1 GLKAGHCRNSL
12 AKKPARSYDEL
23 LERCTKYM
31 NMEETEADFQA
42 HDRAR
47 GKKQEEKHK
56 LDDRKSGGKDYRGD
70 DRGRLG
76 FKYEHYTPLTSPRGQ
91 VYEMLERRGE
101 TKMFGKPQPLPKR
114 SGKAPVKGDPYC
126 RYHRDYG
133 HWTNHCK
140 ELKDEIERLIRAGHL
155 KEFVVQDRGK
165 KDDTEGVDRKRR
177 PEEQG
182 ERALKRGVI
191 HMIAGGPTDG
201 DSNAAR
207 KANLRADWESVAEV
221 QIVQPIPD
229 LTFGARDSQGVLT
242 PHNDALVVTAEIANY
257 DVERILVDTGSS
269 ADIMFYECFRKM
281 DLGMEI
287 TPITTSLFGF
297 SGAEVVPLGEVQ
309 LTMAL
314 GTPPLRKVKAVRFV
328 VVKAD
333 SAYNVILGRPSLN
346 SFQVAVSTYC
356 MKMKFPVGDL
366 VGEVTGDQR
375 LARSCYQTVLEAG
388 HKRKSMETAS
398 GKVKDE
404 SSSRG
409 KEARTEVI
417 PQDELMEIALV
428 EGECEKVTKIGAAL
442 QEPIRTQLVTLLRE
456 YVDIF
461 AFTPEDLVGI
471 DREVAEH
478 KLNIDPKI
486 RPVKQKRRH
495 FGAELDVVIG
505 KEVEK
510 MIQAGHV
517 KPIQF
522 PEWLSNQVMV
532 KKAENKWRMC
542 MDFRD
547 LNKACPKDHYPLP
560 RIDQLVDSTAGCELL
575 SMMDASQG
583 YHQIPLAVEDQ
594 KRVSFVTS
602 KGTYCYIVMPFG
614 LRNAGATYQRMVDK
628 MFSGQ
633 LGRNME
639 VYVDDMLVKS
649 HQEGDHVGD
658 LRETFRTLRRYKM
671 KLNPA
676 KCKFGVRSGKF
687 LGYMVTERGIEV
699 NPEKVRAVLDMQPPR
714 TIKEVQILTG
724 RLAGLSR
731 FIARAAERSFPFFRA
746 LRKGARFQWSA
757 QAQEAFD
764 KLKEF
769 LAALPLLTK
778 PDPMDVLIL
787 YLSVGEVAISSVLLK
802 EDGGGQQ
809 PIYYV
814 SKLLQGA
821 EMKYAEVE
829 KEALALIITAR
840 KLRPYFLSHMI
851 VVRTNFPLSETLGR
865 PSASGR
871 MVKWAV
877 ELGEYNVSFEMRR
890 AIKAQALADFI
901 QEGTMDEKP

>member
-1 GLKAGHCRNSL
+1 
-12 AKKPARSYDEL
+12 
-23 LERCTKYM
+23 
-31 NMEETEADFQA
+31 
-42 HDRAR
+42 R

-56 LDDRKSGGKDYRGD
+56 PDDRRSGGKDYRGD

-101 TKMFGKPQPLPKR
+101 AKMLGKPQPLPKKI
-114 SGKAPVKGDPYC
+114 GKVPVRGDPYC

-133 HWTNHCK
+133 HWTNNCK

-155 KEFVVQDRGK
+155 KEFVVQERGK
-165 KDDTEGVDRKRR
+165 KEDTEGVDRKRK
-177 PEEQG
+177 PEEPG
-182 ERALKRGVI
+182 ERAPKRGVI

-207 KANLRADWESVAEV
+207 KANLRADLENVAEV
-221 QIVQPIPD
+221 QIVHPVPE
-229 LTFGARDSQGVLT
+229 LTFGAKDSHGILA
-242 PHNDALVVTAEIANY
+242 PHNDALVVKAEIANY

-287 TPITTSLFGF
+287 TPIRTSLFGF
-297 SGAEVVPLGEVQ
+297 SGTEVVPLGEVQ

-328 VVKAD
+328 IVKAD

-346 SFQVAVSTYC
+346 SFQAAVSTYC
-356 MKMKFPVGDL
+356 IKMKFPVGDL
-366 VGEVTGDQR
+366 RAPKRGVIHMIAGGPTDGDSNAARKANLRADWENVAEVQIVHPIPELTFGAKDSHGI
-375 LARSCYQTVLEAG
+375 LAPHNDALVV
-388 HKRKSMETAS
+388 TA
-398 GKVKDE
+398 
-404 SSSRG
+404 
-409 KEARTEVI
+409 
-417 PQDELMEIALV
+417 EIANYDVERILV
-428 EGECEKVTKIGAAL
+428 DTGSSADIMVGMEL
-442 QEPIRTQLVTLLRE
+442 QEPIKTQLITLLRE

-478 KLNIDPKI
+478 KLNIDPKM

-495 FGAELDVVIG
+495 FGAELDIIMG
-505 KEVEK
+505 NEVEK

-532 KKAENKWRMC
+532 RKAENKWRMC
-542 MDFRD
+542 TDFRD

-602 KGTYCYIVMPFG
+602 KGTYCYVVMPFG

-628 MFSGQ
+628 MFSRQ

-649 HQEGDHVGD
+649 RRADDHVGD
-658 LRETFRTLRRYKM
+658 LKETFETLRRYKM

-676 KCKFGVRSGKF
+676 KCKFGVKSGKF

-699 NPEKVRAVLDMQPPR
+699 NPEKVRAVLEMQPPK

-731 FIARAAERSFPFFRA
+731 FIARAAERSFPFFRT
-746 LRKGARFQWSA
+746 LRKGARFEWSP

-764 KLKEF
+764 KMKEF
-769 LAALPLLTK
+769 LASLPLLTK
-778 PDPMDVLIL
+778 PDPTDVLIL

-821 EMKYAEVE
+821 EMKYTEVE
-829 KEALALIITAR
+829 KAALALIITAR
-840 KLRPYFLSHMI
+840 RLRPYFLSHGV
-851 VVRTNFPLSETLGR
+851 VVRTNFPLNETLGR

-877 ELGEYNVSFEMRR
+877 ELGEYNVSFEARK

-901 QEGTMDEKP
+901 REGTMVAKPSVWEVYVDGSSTK